1 MRAVVAAEPLAQLD
15 YAVAVDATTPRSRS
29 GRSTGHGALRLL
41 IAARVGPVRLI
52 DNCADAFGDAEPTI
66 DTIHRADHINS
77 KGQPEPMRRRMMK
90 SKIHRATVTDANL
103 NYVGSVSIDTEL
115 MALADV
121 LPYEQVAVLDIDNG
135 ARFETYA
142 IEGGPGQICLNGAA
156 ARLVAPGD
164 KVIIITYA
172 EYEQAELESYAP
184 RVVHVDGRNRVI
196 DESSARLDAELAPA
210 RVGVTQQAGP
220 GPFDVLVLGS
230 GVAGLSAAV
239 RLAGPG
245 AGGCDRAHPG
255 CADQGRALAVGHPM
269 GPGRCGRRARGRRG
283 LDRSAPGRHAGRR
296 GGAVRRGG
304 GAGPGRRR
312 ARPGCTS

>member
-1 MRAVVAAEPLAQLD
+1 
-15 YAVAVDATTPRSRS
+15 
-29 GRSTGHGALRLL
+29 
-41 IAARVGPVRLI
+41 
-52 DNCADAFGDAEPTI
+52 
-66 DTIHRADHINS
+66 
-77 KGQPEPMRRRMMK
+77 MRRRMMK

-142 IEGGPGQICLNGAA
+142 IEGEPGQICLNGAA

-196 DESSARLDAELAPA
+196 DESSARLDAELA
-210 RVGVTQQAGP
+210 
-220 GPFDVLVLGS
+220 
-230 GVAGLSAAV
+230 
-239 RLAGPG
+239 
-245 AGGCDRAHPG
+245 
-255 CADQGRALAVGHPM
+255 
-269 GPGRCGRRARGRRG
+269 
-283 LDRSAPGRHAGRR
+283 
-296 GGAVRRGG
+296 
-304 GAGPGRRR
+304 
-312 ARPGCTS
+312 RPGSA